1 MSEGQPLPPPP
12 PPNNNEQAGDRANL
26 AEDGKH
32 LDLVDAEAGE
42 ENPEEMIG
50 GLFSAR
56 KPKDTVAGISS
67 GLKSVLKGTMFGA
80 ASLISLP
87 IIGAQEEGAVGFAKG

>member
-1 MSEGQPLPPPP
+1 MSTPNANKPPPVP
-12 PPNNNEQAGDRANL
+12 QVPSEVVNGQQNGTIAEPPNEE
-26 AEDGKH
+26 AEG
-32 LDLVDAEAGE
+32 EA
-42 ENPEEMIG
+42 PEEGGMIG

-56 KPKDTVAGISS
+56 KPKDAVAGISS

-80 ASLISLP
+80 ASLVSLP